1 MKIIKFLIF
10 CLLGYSNISL
20 ANEDLNMRTNRDVFE
35 KMPLISLQPMLNFC
49 REKQPQ
55 LNVELEQAYLA
66 VKQKLLNTAKVGKD
80 IKYNGVSIFQE
91 TEMDQPIDPTFKQEI
106 QNMLEVMSSS
116 MRTVNAE
123 KYCPFLIKRLN
134 QFDEAEFQRM
144 VEMQYFDYMNRA
156 TQKKARS
163 QE

>member
-10 CLLGYSNISL
+10 CLLGYSNISF
-20 ANEDLNMRTNRDVFE
+20 ANEDLNMRTNRDIFE

-66 VKQKLLNTAKVGKD
+66 VKQKLLNTAKVGKG

-91 TEMDQPIDPTFKQEI
+91 TGMDQLIDPTFKQEI

-123 KYCPFLIKRLN
+123 KTLSFL
-134 QFDEAEFQRM
+134 D
-144 VEMQYFDYMNRA
+144 
-156 TQKKARS
+156 
-163 QE
+163 